1 MIVIKDLQK
10 VHGQDLFAAFVEVV
24 SGRTDVSHVEL
35 NLGIKDPLVPETTTV
50 RKVVG
55 LYISEEVW
63 EKVIKPSSPSPPVAN
78 PLWNSIS
85 NLVARF
91 AVAPGNGM

>member
-63 EKVIKPSSPSPPVAN
+63 EKVIKPTLTAALSNNNPNPRPGKLILPS
-78 PLWNSIS
+78 
-85 NLVARF
+85 
-91 AVAPGNGM
+91 